1 MNYFLRCLPIVAVI
15 VFGALTVLTVS
26 NKEKKLSPILEAN
39 VDALATDES
48 GGVSYICYTTF
59 TPAIGSMK
67 TNISS
72 NVIVVHQTKDGIC
85 ATNHLVTKE

>member
-59 TPAIGSMK
+59 TPADWFHEDQYFINCYSCAPDKGRGLRDK
-67 TNISS
+67 SS
-72 NVIVVHQTKDGIC
+72 CN
-85 ATNHLVTKE
+85 